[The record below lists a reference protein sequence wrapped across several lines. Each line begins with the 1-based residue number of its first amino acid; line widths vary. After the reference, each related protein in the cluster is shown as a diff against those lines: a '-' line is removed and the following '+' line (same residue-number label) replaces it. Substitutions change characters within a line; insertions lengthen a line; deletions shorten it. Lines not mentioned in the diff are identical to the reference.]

1 MAYQFAG
8 EEQPW
13 DGLIMALGKLG
24 FISAFSYFPVDYVDS
39 SLAVFR
45 FDPLKS
51 FIAVRR
57 I

>member
-1 MAYQFAG
+1 
-8 EEQPW
+8 
-13 DGLIMALGKLG
+13 MALGKLG

-51 FIAVRR
+51 FIAVRK